1 MSLTVSQDRV
11 LALIS
16 AGFTA
21 SAAAQHAMIHRNT
34 ISNWLQTSE
43 FRSALERARAEKA
56 LLYRDEAEALA
67 AEALGALRAMLND
80 PATPAAIRYKAAV
93 AMLNHATELMPDP
106 VVVHAQPT
114 PEIVHKNAQS
124 ETVQPAPEPP
134 QPFIAGPKIG
144 RNELCPCGSGIKF
157 KRCCIAKAENAPAA

>member
-1 MSLTVSQDRV
+1 MSLTISQEHV

-43 FRSALERARAEKA
+43 FRSALEQARAEKA
-56 LLYRDEAEALA
+56 LFYRDEAEALA
-67 AEALGALRAMLND
+67 AETLGALRAMLSD
-80 PATPAAIRYKAAV
+80 PSTPASVRYKAAV
-93 AMLNHATELMPDP
+93 AMLHHATELMPDP
-106 VVVHAQPT
+106 VVVRA
-114 PEIVHKNAQS
+114 
-124 ETVQPAPEPP
+124 QPAPEMAHKDAQSEAPQPVPERP
-134 QPFIAGPKIG
+134 QPFIAGPKTG

-157 KRCCIAKAENAPAA
+157 KRCCIAKTAAA

>member
-1 MSLTVSQDRV
+1 MSLTISQDQV

-67 AEALGALRAMLND
+67 AEALSALRAMLTD
-80 PATPAAIRYKAAV
+80 PSAPASVRCKAAV

-106 VVVHAQPT
+106 VVVHPQPI

-124 ETVQPAPEPP
+124 ETPQPAPERP
-134 QPFIAGPKIG
+134 QPFIAGPKTG
-144 RNELCPCGSGIKF
+144 RNELCPCGSGVKF
-157 KRCCIAKAENAPAA
+157 KRCCIAKTAAA